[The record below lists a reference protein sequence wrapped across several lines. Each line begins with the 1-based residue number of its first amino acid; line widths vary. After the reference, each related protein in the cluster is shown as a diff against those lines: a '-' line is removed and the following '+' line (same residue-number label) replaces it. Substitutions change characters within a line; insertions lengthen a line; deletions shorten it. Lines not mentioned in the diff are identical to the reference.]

1 MNSYNLTSSPPQKK
15 KKKKKERK
23 KKERQKGFPII
34 KNSAIQHFS
43 LFFFCKIDGLP
54 SNFGKNTHLLA
65 LFLVLA

>member
-1 MNSYNLTSSPPQKK
+1 MNSYNLTSSPPP

-43 LFFFCKIDGLP
+43 LFF
-54 SNFGKNTHLLA
+54 LLQN
-65 LFLVLA
+65 